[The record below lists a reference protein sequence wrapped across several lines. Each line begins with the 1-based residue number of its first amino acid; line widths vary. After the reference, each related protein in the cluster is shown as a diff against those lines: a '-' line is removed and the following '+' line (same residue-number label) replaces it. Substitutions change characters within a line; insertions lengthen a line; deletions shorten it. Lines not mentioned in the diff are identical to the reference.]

1 MSSQQEEFIVIKFE
15 PFLQYYQDV
24 KGVSADT
31 ITAYR
36 SDLKKFA
43 AFLDDQGIRRIDQ
56 IDHAVITGYI
66 TYMRESAHGRGGRVG
81 LSDSTIAR
89 RLAAVSSFFDYSRA
103 NSSHKLR
110 NPIDDFSNRWKRNN
124 RPKPVE
130 RDIIDKL
137 LSATGS
143 PRDRVLLILFLATG
157 LRLSEM
163 AQLDRSTIV
172 IERHSGNGPGE
183 FVVLGTG
190 EVVGKGNKRRTFY
203 VSAKALLPYVRYMKD
218 RKDGHPAL
226 FLSERKQR
234 MSTRAMQERL
244 AYWCCMAGV
253 PHINIHR
260 LRHTFATWLANAD
273 MDILQLKEL
282 LGHASIATTLQYTK
296 IADTTL
302 ARGYHAAMEFV
313 NG

>member
-1 MSSQQEEFIVIKFE
+1 VIKFE

-24 KGVSADT
+24 KAVSPDT
-31 ITAYR
+31 ITAYT

-43 AFLDDQGIRRIDQ
+43 AFLDKQGISRIAQ
-56 IDHAVITGYI
+56 IDHAAITRYI
-66 TYMRESAHGRGGRVG
+66 TFMREAAPSRGGRIG
-81 LSDSTIAR
+81 LSEATIAR
-89 RLAAVSSFFDYSRA
+89 RLAAVSSFFDYTRA
-103 NSSHKLR
+103 TSGHKVR
-110 NPIDDFSNRWKRNN
+110 NPIEDFSTRWKRNN

-137 LSATGS
+137 LSS
-143 PRDRVLLILFLATG
+143 IDSSRDRVLLLLFLDTG

-163 AQLDRSTIV
+163 AQLDRTTIV
-172 IERHSGNGPGE
+172 IEQHSGNGPGKL
-183 FVVLGTG
+183 VLGTG
-190 EVVGKGNKRRTFY
+190 EVIGKGNKCRIFY
-203 VSAKALLPYVRYMKD
+203 VSQKALVPYVRYLKD
-218 RKDGHPAL
+218 RKDDHPAL

-244 AYWCCMAGV
+244 AYWCRMAGV
-253 PHINIHR
+253 PHINVHR
-260 LRHTFATWLANAD
+260 LRHTFATWLANAAI
-273 MDILQLKEL
+273 DILQLKEL
-282 LGHASIATTLQYTK
+282 LGHASLATTLQYTK